1 MGNQTI
7 VNLLMILAGAI
18 VMLVSILRYQRVIQT
33 LPFVPERHRERIQ
46 LYLFVH
52 RGLMVVFLIGY
63 LSVTGAI
70 ALKLPLFSET
80 FISII
85 FLLGAIYVF
94 IGIVIQSRLLTEV
107 QSTLQGIVPICAQCK
122 KVMAESGDPGDLT
135 IWKNIEAYIADRTDA
150 NFTHSV
156 CPECAKALY
165 PGMKLYHD

>member
-1 MGNQTI
+1 MGIQTI

-18 VMLVSILRYQRVIQT
+18 VMLVSILRYQGVMQT
-33 LPFVPERHRERIQ
+33 LPFVPERHRKHIQ

-70 ALKLPLFSET
+70 ALKWPLFSET

-85 FLLGAIYVF
+85 FLLGAMYVF

-122 KVMAESGDPGDLT
+122 KVRAESGDPRDLT
-135 IWKNIEAYIADRTDA
+135 RWKNIEAFIADRTDA
-150 NFTHSV
+150 VFSHGV

-165 PGMKLYHD
+165 SDMKLYND